1 MSKVVARPLI
11 TVYNEKAEAS
21 GSTIQLPAV
30 FRAPIRPDI
39 VSFVQQQMS
48 MNRRHPYCVSEKA
61 GHQTSA
67 ESWGTGR
74 AVARIPRVRG
84 GGTHRSGQG
93 AYGNM
98 CRGGRMFAPTKIW
111 RRWHRKI
118 NVNQKR
124 YALCSAIAA
133 SGIPSLVMSKGH
145 LINEVPE
152 MPLVVSDKVQEYNK
166 TKQAV
171 VLLRRLRAWTDVQ
184 KVYKT
189 RRFRAGKGKMRNRR
203 RTSKLGPLIIYG
215 KDQGLTKAFRN
226 IPGISLISVN
236 KLNLMKLA
244 PGGHVGRFCI
254 WTESAFQRLNALYGT
269 WRQKSKL
276 KSDYNLPQP
285 IMTGTDLSRLL
296 KSDEIQKVIRRPR
309 QMVRRASVKRNPLT
323 NMRALM
329 KLNPYAAVIKK
340 SAAKV
345 AEARKKNKAAVLEKK
360 RQSVVPES
368 KLPVD
373 KPKEETPVQAPVE
386 DVKQI
391 QVFPV
396 EPPKPIQPESKKS
409 KKSRSEVAKD
419 PQLEPMDT
427 TESVVEVKVE
437 KSPAK
442 DPVSKVAT
450 IPNEPKVS
458 GQDEV
463 MEVTSDVKDK
473 AGVPDK
479 GKSPPIVP
487 IPFVTD
493 VKTPTTVLA
502 EAAPNTKP
510 VEETS
515 ATQIAV
521 EESAA
526 DKGPK
531 SKKGKGK
538 KNKKE

>member
-21 GSTIQLPAV
+21 GTSIQLPAI

-124 YALCSAIAA
+124 FALCSAVAA

-145 LINEVPE
+145 LINDVPE
-152 MPLVVSDKVQEYNK
+152 MPLVVSDKVQEYKK

-203 RTSKLGPLIIYG
+203 RTSKLGPLVIYG
-215 KDQGLTKAFRN
+215 RDQGLTKAFRN
-226 IPGISLISVN
+226 IPGVSMISVN

-276 KSDYNLPQP
+276 KSNYNLPQP

-309 QMVRRASVKRNPLT
+309 QMTNRYNLNYRKMIRRASVKRNPLT

-329 KLNPYAAVIKK
+329 KLNPYSAVIKK
-340 SAAKV
+340 SAAAV
-345 AEARKKNKAAVLEKK
+345 AEARKKSKTALLEKK
-360 RQSVVPES
+360 RESVVPVPN
-368 KLPVD
+368 LPVE
-373 KPKEETPVQAPVE
+373 KPKEEAPVQAPVQ
-386 DVKQI
+386 DVKPTQPP
-391 QVFPV
+391 PV
-396 EPPKPIQPESKKS
+396 ETPKPTPPETKKS
-409 KKSRSEVAKD
+409 KKSKTAAKD
-419 PQLEPMDT
+419 LQVEPMDVT
-427 TESVVEVKVE
+427 PTSVVEVKTAQA
-437 KSPAK
+437 PAK
-442 DPVSKVAT
+442 EPSPPIVTIPEPVVKVVTPVAT
-450 IPNEPKVS
+450 PV
-458 GQDEV
+458 
-463 MEVTSDVKDK
+463 
-473 AGVPDK
+473 K
-479 GKSPPIVP
+479 GKSPPVVP
-487 IPFVTD
+487 APTPIAVPE
-493 VKTPTTVLA
+493 VKPLEKVLA
-502 EAAPNTKP
+502 VP
-510 VEETS
+510 VE
-515 ATQIAV
+515 ATPLEEASV
-521 EESAA
+521 PESAA
-526 DKGPK
+526 DKG
-531 SKKGKGK
+531 SKAKKAKGK